1 MLESKMQAWKE
12 LQYVNCYRL
21 NNDNRNSMTAWKW
34 REERQPE
41 KKKKTGRRLLV
52 NENVFSSKMNMATKR
67 PEQIT
72 ATRGPA
78 LNEKPRYCWL
88 NSDKMDGSV
97 ENGMVKKWRLE
108 LKMAERSEER
118 HDNPSS

>member
-1 MLESKMQAWKE
+1 MTIGTARRRE
-12 LQYVNCYRL
+12 
-21 NNDNRNSMTAWKW
+21 ND
-34 REERQPE
+34 E
-41 KKKKTGRRLLV
+41 KKDNQKRKKNWAATFSH
-52 NENVFSSKMNMATKR
+52 NENVFSSKMNMATTR
-67 PEQIT
+67 PEQKT
-72 ATRGPA
+72 ATQGPA

-88 NSDKMDGSV
+88 NSDKMDGSI